1 MTVDVQVATDAA
13 GIPAAGNVGEWVERT
28 TRAAGPG
35 GDFDVSIRI
44 VDAGEMQALNR
55 DYRDQDKPT
64 NVLAFPAGDAGF
76 VPPGER
82 PLLGDIVVCAGIV
95 ADEAAEQGGVRIP
108 GQYFSSQMN
117 DKPPSTS
124 GTGST
129 SLIARLKR
137 AIKGEPWS
145 REEIHDIIQQSETD
159 IDAEEK
165 SMLAGVLEVSETQVR
180 DVMIPRSQMVV
191 IDIEDDIDEM
201 IKVIVESGHSRFPVM
216 GEDRDEVLG
225 VLLAKDLLRYFGR
238 RAGQEVPIRKLLRP
252 AAVIPESKR
261 LNALLKEF
269 RASHNHMAIV
279 VDEYGGVSGLLTI
292 EDVLEEIVGEIDD
305 EHDPEEDAFI
315 RSEGDRDGRPS
326 FAVRA
331 LTRIEDFNEFFECEL
346 SDEEYDTVGGLVM
359 HELGRLP
366 RRGESI
372 DFGGFEFSVTK
383 ADKRRIGALRVQR
396 LAV

>member
-1 MTVDVQVATDAA
+1 
-13 GIPAAGNVGEWVERT
+13 
-28 TRAAGPG
+28 
-35 GDFDVSIRI
+35 
-44 VDAGEMQALNR
+44 
-55 DYRDQDKPT
+55 
-64 NVLAFPAGDAGF
+64 
-76 VPPGER
+76 
-82 PLLGDIVVCAGIV
+82 
-95 ADEAAEQGGVRIP
+95 
-108 GQYFSSQMN
+108 MN
-117 DKPPSTS
+117 DKPPSTG
-124 GTGST
+124 GTGTT

-137 AIKGEPWS
+137 AFKGEPWS
-145 REEIHDIIQQSETD
+145 REEIQDIIQQSETN

-201 IKVIVESGHSRFPVM
+201 IRVIVDSGHSRFPVM

-238 RAGQEVPIRKLLRP
+238 RDGQDVPIRKLLRP

-315 RSEGDRDGRPS
+315 RPEGDRNGRPCY
-326 FAVRA
+326 AVRA
-331 LTRIEDFNEFFECEL
+331 LTRIEDFNEFFVCEL

-372 DFGGFEFSVTK
+372 EYGGFEFSVTK
-383 ADKRRIGALRVQR
+383 ADKRRIGSLRVQR
-396 LAV
+396 LEA

>member
-1 MTVDVQVATDAA
+1 
-13 GIPAAGNVGEWVERT
+13 
-28 TRAAGPG
+28 
-35 GDFDVSIRI
+35 
-44 VDAGEMQALNR
+44 
-55 DYRDQDKPT
+55 
-64 NVLAFPAGDAGF
+64 
-76 VPPGER
+76 
-82 PLLGDIVVCAGIV
+82 
-95 ADEAAEQGGVRIP
+95 
-108 GQYFSSQMN
+108 
-117 DKPPSTS
+117 
-124 GTGST
+124 
-129 SLIARLKR
+129 
-137 AIKGEPWS
+137 
-145 REEIHDIIQQSETD
+145 
-159 IDAEEK
+159 
-165 SMLAGVLEVSETQVR
+165 MLAGVLEVSETQVR

-191 IDIEDDIDEM
+191 IDIEDGIDEM
-201 IKVIVESGHSRFPVM
+201 ISVIVDSGHSRFPVM

-292 EDVLEEIVGEIDD
+292 EDVLEEIVGDIDD
-305 EHDPEEDAFI
+305 EHDQEEDAFI
-315 RSEGDRDGRPS
+315 RPEGDRNGRPCY
-326 FAVRA
+326 AVRA
-331 LTRIEDFNEFFECEL
+331 LTRIEDFNEFFECGL

-366 RRGESI
+366 RRGESV

-396 LAV
+396 LEA

>member
-1 MTVDVQVATDAA
+1 
-13 GIPAAGNVGEWVERT
+13 
-28 TRAAGPG
+28 
-35 GDFDVSIRI
+35 
-44 VDAGEMQALNR
+44 
-55 DYRDQDKPT
+55 
-64 NVLAFPAGDAGF
+64 
-76 VPPGER
+76 
-82 PLLGDIVVCAGIV
+82 
-95 ADEAAEQGGVRIP
+95 
-108 GQYFSSQMN
+108 MN
-117 DKPPSTS
+117 DKPPSTG

-129 SLIARLKR
+129 SLIARIKR

-145 REEIHDIIQQSETD
+145 REEIQDIIQQSETN

-191 IDIEDDIDEM
+191 IDIDDDIAEM
-201 IKVIVESGHSRFPVM
+201 IRVIVDSGHSRFPVM

-238 RAGQEVPIRKLLRP
+238 RAGQDVPIRKLLRP

-292 EDVLEEIVGEIDD
+292 EDVLEEIVGDIDD
-305 EHDPEEDAFI
+305 EHDQEEDAYI
-315 RSEGDRDGRPS
+315 RPEGDRNGRPCY
-326 FAVRA
+326 AVRA

-366 RRGESI
+366 RRGESV

-396 LAV
+396 LEA

>member
-1 MTVDVQVATDAA
+1 
-13 GIPAAGNVGEWVERT
+13 
-28 TRAAGPG
+28 
-35 GDFDVSIRI
+35 
-44 VDAGEMQALNR
+44 
-55 DYRDQDKPT
+55 
-64 NVLAFPAGDAGF
+64 
-76 VPPGER
+76 
-82 PLLGDIVVCAGIV
+82 
-95 ADEAAEQGGVRIP
+95 
-108 GQYFSSQMN
+108 MN

-124 GTGST
+124 GAGTT

-201 IKVIVESGHSRFPVM
+201 IRVIVESGHSRFPVM

-238 RAGQEVPIRKLLRP
+238 RSGQEVPIRKLLRP

-315 RSEGDRDGRPS
+315 RSEGDRDGKPC

>member
-1 MTVDVQVATDAA
+1 MT
-13 GIPAAGNVGEWVERT
+13 
-28 TRAAGPG
+28 
-35 GDFDVSIRI
+35 
-44 VDAGEMQALNR
+44 
-55 DYRDQDKPT
+55 
-64 NVLAFPAGDAGF
+64 
-76 VPPGER
+76 
-82 PLLGDIVVCAGIV
+82 
-95 ADEAAEQGGVRIP
+95 
-108 GQYFSSQMN
+108 
-117 DKPPSTS
+117 DKPPSTN

-145 REEIHDIIQQSETD
+145 REEIQDIIQQSETD

-191 IDIEDDIDEM
+191 IDIDDDINEM
-201 IKVIVESGHSRFPVM
+201 ISVIVESGHSRFPVM

-225 VLLAKDLLRYFGR
+225 ILLAKDLLRYFGR
-238 RAGQEVPIRKLLRP
+238 KSGQDVPIRKLLRP

-292 EDVLEEIVGEIDD
+292 EDVLEEIVGDIDD

-315 RSEGDRDGRPS
+315 RPEGDRNGRPCY
-326 FAVRA
+326 AVRA
-331 LTRIEDFNEFFECEL
+331 LTRIEDFNEFFECAL

-366 RRGESI
+366 RRGESV

-396 LAV
+396 LEV